1 MEWWT
6 PKTRIRRRH
15 PQHNIDIVTVLP
27 SIVADGWWLI
37 LLIDS
42 SGYTGNKYT
51 ASNCWH
57 NSLTALHQLV
67 MVGSN
72 GWHQQSLAPVVH
84 RQLYPVLSQGRTWC
98 HVTPVLQLSTCLLSS
113 CGVRSIFIGSTSPV
127 HSNPRCVSTYTE

>member
-1 MEWWT
+1 MSYFRDFEAHFPST
-6 PKTRIRRRH
+6 YKNISMIYNQNNNKRRKDKEF
-15 PQHNIDIVTVLP
+15 DIT
-27 SIVADGWWLI
+27 
-37 LLIDS
+37 
-42 SGYTGNKYT
+42 
-51 ASNCWH
+51 CWH

-127 HSNPRCVSTYTE
+127 HSNPRCVLYTIHHTE